1 MQRSTIMQR
10 LVLLTAIPVTALILF
25 SGVLIWES
33 YGRYQSAVQA
43 KGIMEIAVATGD
55 LIHPMQIERGTS
67 AGFIQSKGQ
76 KFADTLPGI
85 RAKTDEKLATYKH
98 LLAGID
104 TRSMPAMKAAVEE
117 AEAKLAGLAGTRQ
130 QADRFS
136 IAAGESSA
144 YFSATIAKLLGVVN
158 TSTKYNSDATIGKKL
173 LTYLVFLNA
182 KENAGQERALSMPVF
197 VANKVETAQLFAILA
212 KIHKQE
218 AYLNLFLDS
227 ATEQEQAALRT
238 VLGGE
243 AAREVQRMRG
253 IMAERSAQGGFD
265 VDSTVWFKRS
275 TDRINGLY
283 EVEQLVARNI
293 NSDAETLLANNRTL
307 LLEELALALLAV
319 AIAVAV
325 SAWVA
330 RGLNRSLKA
339 VVDAAEH
346 AVAYDDFT
354 RAVPEEGTHETARVG
369 QAINRLMEKFRAIIS
384 EATHSS
390 QGIADASGALSIS
403 SNQVNQS
410 SLAQSDAASTVAAAV
425 EEVSVSIGET
435 AANARS
441 AGEIVEQARAGAEMA
456 LTVMSETVKNV
467 NGIAALIR
475 ASDAN
480 VGQLDERSK
489 QIGGI
494 IQVIREVADQTN
506 LLALNAAIEAAR
518 AGEQGRGFAV
528 VADEVRK
535 LAERTSKA
543 TAEIATL
550 IGDVQNHIGE
560 TVTGMHRANTQVAQ
574 SLDLVG
580 KTEVALRRIGD
591 DSREAA
597 SNVQSI
603 IDAIREQ
610 DTAVQ
615 QVAANIENI
624 AQMAEE
630 NSAAAAS
637 NSATVTQLNNL
648 SGALRESV
656 ARFKVR

>member
-1 MQRSTIMQR
+1 MKRSTIMQR
-10 LVLLTAIPVTALILF
+10 LVLLTAIPVIALILF
-25 SGVLIWES
+25 SGALIWES
-33 YGRYQSAVQA
+33 YARYQSAVQA
-43 KGIMEIAVATGD
+43 KSIMEIAVATGD
-55 LIHPMQIERGTS
+55 LIHPLQIERAAS

-76 KFADTLPGI
+76 KFADTLPGV
-85 RAKTDEKLATYKH
+85 RAKTDEKLAAYKH

-104 TRSMPAMKAAVEE
+104 TRAMPGLQAAAAE
-117 AEAKLAGLAGTRQ
+117 AEAKLAELAGTRG
-130 QADRFS
+130 QAGQFS
-136 IAAGESSA
+136 ISAAESSA
-144 YFSATIAKLLGVVN
+144 YFSASIKKLLSVVS
-158 TSTKYNSDATIGKKL
+158 TSTKYNSDGAIGKRL
-173 LTYLVFLNA
+173 LTYLVFLSA

-197 VANKVETAQLFAILA
+197 VLDKVESAQLLAILTR
-212 KIHKQE
+212 IHKQE
-218 AYLNLFLDS
+218 AYLDLFLDS
-227 ATEQEQAALRT
+227 AAAPEQAALKA

-253 IMAERSAQGGFD
+253 IMAERAAQGGFD

-283 EVEQLVARNI
+283 EVEQLVTKGIVSAA
-293 NSDAETLLANNRTL
+293 DELLANSRTFL
-307 LLEELALALLAV
+307 LATLALALLAV
-319 AIAVAV
+319 TFAVAM

-330 RGLNRSLKA
+330 RGLSRSLKA
-339 VVDAAEH
+339 VVDAAEY
-346 AVAYDDFT
+346 AVARDDFT
-354 RAVPEEGTHETARVG
+354 HTIPEQGAHETVRTG
-369 QAINRLMEKFRAIIS
+369 QAINRLMEKFRTIIS
-384 EATHSS
+384 EATRSS

-403 SNQVNQS
+403 SDQVSHS
-410 SLAQSDAASTVAAAV
+410 SHAQSDAAATVAAAV
-425 EEVSVSIGET
+425 EEVSASIGET
-435 AANARS
+435 TANARS
-441 AGEIVEQARAGAEMA
+441 TGEIVEQARAGTEMA
-456 LTVMSETVKNV
+456 LAVMSETVKNV

-543 TAEIATL
+543 TTEIAAL
-550 IGDVQNHIGE
+550 IGDVQQHIGE
-560 TVTGMHRANTQVAQ
+560 TVAGMHQANTQVAQ

-580 KTEVALRRIGD
+580 RTEAALHRIGD
-591 DSREAA
+591 DSRAAA

-610 DTAVQ
+610 DVAVQ
-615 QVAANIENI
+615 QVAANIESI

-637 NSATVTQLNNL
+637 NSATVAQLNNL

-656 ARFKVR
+656 ARFKV